1 MIISVT
7 ITSLRP
13 TEAIHSFKAGQNR
26 KFDNSDIHKKITF
39 FYCSTIYKILSKMKD
54 EEFLSLLQTDNSEEL
69 AKNINNEEDAN
80 IMIGCDIKS
89 APSQL
94 KDGPPLISCAA
105 FFNAIKC
112 FNLLLERGARLTE
125 VDEESVTTLQFAI
138 MSGSKEIISLIFK
151 NKDKAE
157 TNFIG
162 FYTLRKGYKDMFF
175 WLVDQNFVDLNE
187 IDFTKSTYAHVA
199 ASIGDV
205 DSLKRIVENSKINI
219 NAKNYIGRTALHEA
233 CGEGHVDAVKYLLS
247 LKDIDAAVLDNFE
260 RPPLYYAHLQENW
273 EIVKL
278 FFGGDFNKIH
288 DDCGQ
293 TSLQIACRKG
303 NANLVRLMLE
313 IPEVDVNLKNPKYGL
328 AAIHFAARFDEY
340 DVMQALLESG
350 KCDVNIQD
358 NAGKTA
364 LHYANEAKSTDI
376 ITLLLKN
383 KANPNIKDNEGKLP
397 LDDIKNFNPNTSL
410 PKQQ

>member
-1 MIISVT
+1 
-7 ITSLRP
+7 
-13 TEAIHSFKAGQNR
+13 
-26 KFDNSDIHKKITF
+26 
-39 FYCSTIYKILSKMKD
+39 MKD

-125 VDEESVTTLQFAI
+125 VDEESATTLQFAI
-138 MSGSKEIISLIFK
+138 MGGSKEIVSLIFK

-157 TNFIG
+157 TKFIG

-175 WLVDQNFVDLNE
+175 WLVDQKFVDLNE
-187 IDFTKSTYAHVA
+187 IDFTKSTYGHVA

-205 DSLKRIVENSKINI
+205 DSLKKIVESSKINI

-233 CGEGHVDAVKYLLS
+233 CGEGHVDVVKYLLS
-247 LKDIDAAVLDNFE
+247 LKDIDAAALDNFE

-278 FFGGDFNKIH
+278 FFGGDFNKIQE
-288 DDCGQ
+288 DCGQ
-293 TSLQIACRKG
+293 TSLQIACRTG

-313 IPEVDVNLKNPKYGL
+313 IPQVDVNLKNPKYGL

-340 DVMQALLESG
+340 EVMQALLESG
-350 KCDVNIQD
+350 KCDINIQD

-397 LDDIKNFNPNTSL
+397 LEDIKNFNPNTPL
-410 PKQQ
+410 PKQ